1 MKDEREDFNLD
12 PEASWGKAEQLLDR
26 HFRRK
31 RWGLALLIL
40 LIAGVTTLVTVQL
53 LDSQVAVQ
61 QQGKDALQPVA
72 AETLPA
78 GAPET
83 DNKESPETQ
92 SVDGRLKQ
100 PAADPVTTIVPPS
113 PSAMI
118 AETRPGIALSKRS
131 KSVGA
136 IILSGVE
143 TNRSDVKPVI
153 SEQAADPTINSTAGG
168 YSEMETESGVATAFW
183 TPRGEPMAL
192 LPNHQ
197 RALYASGQPLL
208 QERQIVNRQPKQEF
222 SWHLTATTGAFQ
234 VFKNVESDWKSW
246 DDIRNKR
253 EQEIVTGQVGVAV
266 GVGRRSWD
274 ATIGVELTQYG
285 ERNEYVPRS
294 YQDQYID
301 DSYWQAYTYWSVD
314 TDTAYIM
321 GNPWMMNTDVQMTDS
336 NWVASYDTVN
346 QLSYDPSIDAARTRT
361 SIRYIEFPLDF
372 TWRLSSNRWGFGI
385 TAGFAPAWLS
395 SSRGRYISR
404 SLRGS
409 ESMQELGELRQFLLN
424 ARFGLEAEYRMH
436 PNVTL
441 LVRPQYRQQF
451 GSVFKEGSGI
461 SQRYQAAGV
470 QAGVRYRFR

>member
-31 RWGLALLIL
+31 RWGMVLLIL
-40 LIAGVTTLVTVQL
+40 LIAGVTTLVTIQL
-53 LDSQVAVQ
+53 LEPQQSIWQTGRVAQ
-61 QQGKDALQPVA
+61 QPVA
-72 AETLPA
+72 STTMSSGVSESNTKPSTNALSAEV
-78 GAPET
+78 
-83 DNKESPETQ
+83 Q
-92 SVDGRLKQ
+92 VRQ
-100 PAADPVTTIVPPS
+100 PAADPLTTVVPPS
-113 PSAMI
+113 PSTTI

-136 IILSGVE
+136 ILLTGVE
-143 TNRSDVKPVI
+143 PSKSNVKPVI
-153 SEQAADPTINSTAGG
+153 IEQAADPTINSPAGG

-336 NWVASYDTVN
+336 NWVASYDTVK

-372 TWRLSSNRWGFGI
+372 TWRLFSNRWGFGI

-461 SQRYQAAGV
+461 SQRYQAVGV